1 MSIRRLANLIGFVI
15 CVLLMAYAYYSQFH
29 DGLQP
34 CVLCIF
40 QRIAM
45 IILGIIFLIAFLHNP
60 KTVGARVYGIL
71 LIIVAAAG
79 SAVSIRHTY
88 LQHLPLWKQP
98 PCGPGLNYMFQ
109 SLPLNKFVVKAF
121 TGTGDCALITWKFL
135 GLTMPEWVLI
145 WCVILGVG
153 GLVVNWYWARKQRI
167 GRPRYD

>member
-29 DGLQP
+29 NGLQP

-40 QRIAM
+40 QRIVM

-60 KTVGARVYGIL
+60 KAIGARVYGIL

-79 SAVSIRHTY
+79 SAVSIRQSY

-109 SLPLNKFVVKAF
+109 SLP
-121 TGTGDCALITWKFL
+121 
-135 GLTMPEWVLI
+135 
-145 WCVILGVG
+145 
-153 GLVVNWYWARKQRI
+153 
-167 GRPRYD
+167 

>member
-1 MSIRRLANLIGFVI
+1 MSLRRLANLTGFVI
-15 CVLLMAYAYYSQFH
+15 CALLMAYAYYAQFH

-45 IILGIIFLIAFLHNP
+45 IILGIIFLIAFLLNP
-60 KTVGARVYGIL
+60 KAVAARIYGML
-71 LIIVAAAG
+71 LLIVAAAG
-79 SAVSIRHTY
+79 GAVSIRQSY
-88 LQHLPLWKQP
+88 LQHLPEWKQP

-109 SLPLNKFVVKAF
+109 TLPLNKFIARAF

-145 WCVILGVG
+145 WFVILGVG
-153 GLVVNWYWARKQRI
+153 GWVANWYWAKSRSTA
-167 GRPRYD
+167 P

>member
-29 DGLQP
+29 GGLQP

-45 IILGIIFLIAFLHNP
+45 IVLGIIFLIAFLHHP
-60 KTVGARVYGIL
+60 KAVGARVYGIL

-79 SAVSIRHTY
+79 GAVSIRQSY
-88 LQHLPLWKQP
+88 LQHLPLWRQP
-98 PCGPGLNYMFQ
+98 PCGPGLNFMFKE
-109 SLPLNKFVVKAF
+109 LPLNKFIVKAF
-121 TGTGDCALITWKFL
+121 TGTGDCALITWKFA

-145 WCVILGVG
+145 WFIILGVG
-153 GLVVNWYWARKQRI
+153 GLIVNLRWAKSR
-167 GRPRYD
+167 GA